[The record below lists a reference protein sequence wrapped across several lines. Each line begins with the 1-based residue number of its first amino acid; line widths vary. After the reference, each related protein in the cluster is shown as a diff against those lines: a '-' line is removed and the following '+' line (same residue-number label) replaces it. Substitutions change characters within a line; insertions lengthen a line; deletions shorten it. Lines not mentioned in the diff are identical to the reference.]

1 MWVSGNAGIAVYPIP
16 RYTALIRGAARIL
29 SGEQGFRRVMGAS
42 LLLLV
47 LSYTGRGNVAT
58 SPMKP
63 LLFMEERD
71 LVDTFGKLKLVANEV
86 P

>member
-1 MWVSGNAGIAVYPIP
+1 M
-16 RYTALIRGAARIL
+16 AAP
-29 SGEQGFRRVMGAS
+29 
-42 LLLLV
+42 LLLV
-47 LSYTGRGNVAT
+47 VLSHTTSGNLATRTGALS
-58 SPMKP
+58 SPMRP

>member
-1 MWVSGNAGIAVYPIP
+1 
-16 RYTALIRGAARIL
+16 
-29 SGEQGFRRVMGAS
+29 
-42 LLLLV
+42 
-47 LSYTGRGNVAT
+47 
-58 SPMKP
+58 MKP